1 MAIFLKIVLAAAAV
15 CFAAAVVGT
24 LMSLRH
30 VIRQYT
36 VSTDKMTAGNLRLIL
51 ISDLHAMRYGK
62 KQEHLLFEIAALK
75 PDFLLFAGDVL
86 AEDKDRAPALEL
98 LEALGKRYPCYYVTG
113 NHEYRSGK
121 PDEVREIVRS
131 YGITVLCGTSVL
143 CDTAC
148 GQIRIAGIDDL
159 QEAGFDGALA
169 QAETALKDDDG
180 IFTVFLC
187 HHPELSVRFAKEY
200 GKAFDLALSGH
211 AHGGQWRIPGLINGV
226 FAPHQGI
233 FPKYAGGL
241 YDLGENR
248 TLVVGRGLGKSFP
261 IPRIFNPPE
270 LVCIDVTASGG
281 THNK

>member
-1 MAIFLKIVLAAAAV
+1 MAIFLKIVLAAAVV

-62 KQEHLLFEIAALK
+62 KQEQLLSEIAALK
-75 PDFLLFAGDVL
+75 PDLLLFAGDVL

-113 NHEYRSGK
+113 NHEYRSDK
-121 PDEVREIVRS
+121 PDEVRAIVRS

-148 GQIRIAGIDDL
+148 GKIRIAGIDDL

-233 FPKYAGGL
+233 FPEYAGGL

-270 LVCIDVTASGG
+270 LV
-281 THNK
+281 H

>member
-1 MAIFLKIVLAAAAV
+1 MSFLVKIALVLAIV
-15 CFAAAVVGT
+15 CFAAAVAGT
-24 LMSLRH
+24 LVSLRR
-30 VIRQYT
+30 VTRQYT
-36 VSTDKMTAGNLRLIL
+36 VATDKIAAGSLRLLL

-62 KQEHLLFEIAALK
+62 KQEHLLSEIAALK
-75 PDFLLFAGDVL
+75 PDLLLFAGDVL

-98 LEALGKRYPCYYVTG
+98 LEALGKSYPCYYVTG

-159 QEAGFDGALA
+159 QEAGLEGALA
-169 QAETALKDDDG
+169 QAETALNNDDG
-180 IFTVFLC
+180 VFTVFLC

-241 YDLGENR
+241 YDLGESR

-270 LVCIDVTASGG
+270 LVCSDVTASGG
-281 THNK
+281 IHKK

>member
-1 MAIFLKIVLAAAAV
+1 MAIFLKIVLAAAVV

-24 LMSLRH
+24 LVSLRR
-30 VIRQYT
+30 VTRQYT
-36 VSTDKMTAGNLRLIL
+36 VATDKIAAGSLRLIL

-62 KQEHLLFEIAALK
+62 KQEHLLSEIAALK
-75 PDFLLFAGDVL
+75 PDLLLFAGDVL

-98 LEALGKRYPCYYVTG
+98 LEAIGKRYPCYYVTG
-113 NHEYRSGK
+113 NHEYRSDK
-121 PDEVREIVRS
+121 PDEVRAIVRS
-131 YGITVLCGTSVL
+131 YGITMLCGTSVL

-159 QEAGFDGALA
+159 QEAGLEGALA
-169 QAETALKDDDG
+169 QAETALNNDDG
-180 IFTVFLC
+180 VFTVFLC

-281 THNK
+281 THKK

>member
-1 MAIFLKIVLAAAAV
+1 M
-15 CFAAAVVGT
+15 
-24 LMSLRH
+24 
-30 VIRQYT
+30 IRQYT

-62 KQEHLLFEIAALK
+62 KQEHLLSEIAALK
-75 PDFLLFAGDVL
+75 PDLLLFAGDVL

-113 NHEYRSGK
+113 NHEYRSDK
-121 PDEVREIVRS
+121 PDEVRAIVRS

-148 GQIRIAGIDDL
+148 GKIRIAGIDDL
-159 QEAGFDGALA
+159 QEAGLEGALA
-169 QAETALKDDDG
+169 QAETALNNDDG
-180 IFTVFLC
+180 VFTVFLC

-281 THNK
+281 MHK

>member
-1 MAIFLKIVLAAAAV
+1 MAIFLKIVLAAAVV

-36 VSTDKMTAGNLRLIL
+36 VSTDKMTAGSLRLIL

-62 KQEHLLFEIAALK
+62 KQEHLLSEIAALK
-75 PDFLLFAGDVL
+75 PDLLLFAGDVL

-159 QEAGFDGALA
+159 QEAGLDGALA

>member
-1 MAIFLKIVLAAAAV
+1 MSFLVKIALVLAIV
-15 CFAAAVVGT
+15 CFAAAVAGT
-24 LMSLRH
+24 LVSLRR
-30 VIRQYT
+30 VTRQYT
-36 VSTDKMTAGNLRLIL
+36 VATDKIAAGSLRLIL

-62 KQEHLLFEIAALK
+62 KQEHLLSEIAALK
-75 PDFLLFAGDVL
+75 PDLLLFAGDVL

-98 LEALGKRYPCYYVTG
+98 LEALGKSYPCYYVTG

-121 PDEVREIVRS
+121 PDEVRKIVRS

-159 QEAGFDGALA
+159 QEAGLEGALA
-169 QAETALKDDDG
+169 QAETALNNDDG
-180 IFTVFLC
+180 VFTVFLC

-241 YDLGENR
+241 YDLGESR

-281 THNK
+281 THKK

>member
-1 MAIFLKIVLAAAAV
+1 MAIFLKIVLAAAVV

-62 KQEHLLFEIAALK
+62 KQEHLLSEIAALK
-75 PDFLLFAGDVL
+75 PDLLLFAGDVL

-113 NHEYRSGK
+113 NHEYRSDK
-121 PDEVREIVRS
+121 PDEVRAIVRS

-159 QEAGFDGALA
+159 QEAGLEGALA

-281 THNK
+281 THKK

>member
-1 MAIFLKIVLAAAAV
+1 MAIFLKIVLAAAVV

-24 LMSLRH
+24 LVSLRH

-36 VSTDKMTAGNLRLIL
+36 ISTDKIAAGNLRLIL

-62 KQEHLLFEIAALK
+62 KQEHLLSEIAALK
-75 PDFLLFAGDVL
+75 PDLLLFAGDVL

-113 NHEYRSGK
+113 NHEYRSDK
-121 PDEVREIVRS
+121 PDEVRAIVRS

-148 GQIRIAGIDDL
+148 GKIRIAGIDDL
-159 QEAGFDGALA
+159 QEAGLEGALA

>member
-1 MAIFLKIVLAAAAV
+1 MAIFLKIVLAAAVV

-62 KQEHLLFEIAALK
+62 KQEQLLSEIAALK
-75 PDFLLFAGDVL
+75 PDLLLFAGDVL

-113 NHEYRSGK
+113 NHEYRSDK
-121 PDEVREIVRS
+121 PDEVRAIVRS

-148 GQIRIAGIDDL
+148 GKIRIAGIDDL
-159 QEAGFDGALA
+159 QEAGFVGALA

>member
-1 MAIFLKIVLAAAAV
+1 MAIFLKIVLAAAVV

-24 LMSLRH
+24 LVSLRH

-36 VSTDKMTAGNLRLIL
+36 ISTDKIAAGSLRLIL

-62 KQEHLLFEIAALK
+62 KQEHLLSEIAALK

-113 NHEYRSGK
+113 NHEYRSDK
-121 PDEVREIVRS
+121 PDEVRAIVRS

-148 GQIRIAGIDDL
+148 GKIRIAGIDDL
-159 QEAGFDGALA
+159 QEAGLEGALA
-169 QAETALKDDDG
+169 QAETALNNDDG
-180 IFTVFLC
+180 VFTVFLC
-187 HHPELSVRFAKEY
+187 HHPELSVRLAEEY

-241 YDLGENR
+241 YDLGESR

-270 LVCIDVTASGG
+270 LVCIDVTASGD
-281 THNK
+281 THKK

>member
-1 MAIFLKIVLAAAAV
+1 MAIFLKIVLAAAVV

-62 KQEHLLFEIAALK
+62 KQEHLLSEIAALK
-75 PDFLLFAGDVL
+75 PDLLLFAGDVL

-98 LEALGKRYPCYYVTG
+98 LEALGKSYPCYYVTG

-159 QEAGFDGALA
+159 QEAGLEGALA
-169 QAETALKDDDG
+169 QAETALNNDDG
-180 IFTVFLC
+180 VFTVFLC
-187 HHPELSVRFAKEY
+187 HHPELSVRLAEEY

-241 YDLGENR
+241 YDFGESR

>member
-1 MAIFLKIVLAAAAV
+1 MAIFLKIVLAAAVV

-62 KQEHLLFEIAALK
+62 KQEHLLSEIAALK
-75 PDFLLFAGDVL
+75 PDLLLFAGDVL

-113 NHEYRSGK
+113 NHEYRSDK
-121 PDEVREIVRS
+121 PDEVRAIVRS

-148 GQIRIAGIDDL
+148 GKIRIAGIDDL
-159 QEAGFDGALA
+159 QEAGLEGALA
-169 QAETALKDDDG
+169 QAETALNNDDG
-180 IFTVFLC
+180 VFTVFLC

-270 LVCIDVTASGG
+270 LVCIDVTASGD
-281 THNK
+281 THKK

>member
-62 KQEHLLFEIAALK
+62 KQEHLLSEIAALK
-75 PDFLLFAGDVL
+75 PDLLLFAGDVL

-113 NHEYRSGK
+113 NHEYRSDK
-121 PDEVREIVRS
+121 PDEVRAIVRS

-159 QEAGFDGALA
+159 QEAGLEGALA
-169 QAETALKDDDG
+169 QAETALNNDDG
-180 IFTVFLC
+180 VFTVFLC
-187 HHPELSVRFAKEY
+187 HHPELSVRLAEEY

-281 THNK
+281 THKK

>member
-1 MAIFLKIVLAAAAV
+1 MAIFLKIVLAAAVV

-62 KQEHLLFEIAALK
+62 KQEHLLSEIAALK
-75 PDFLLFAGDVL
+75 PDLLLFAGDVL

-131 YGITVLCGTSVL
+131 YSITVLCGTSVL

-159 QEAGFDGALA
+159 QEAGLDGALA

-270 LVCIDVTASGG
+270 LVCIDVTASGD

>member
-1 MAIFLKIVLAAAAV
+1 MSVLLKIVLVLTIV
-15 CFAAAVVGT
+15 CFAAAVAGT
-24 LMSLRH
+24 LVSLRR
-30 VIRQYT
+30 VTRQYT
-36 VSTDKMTAGNLRLIL
+36 VATDKIAAGSLRLIL

-62 KQEHLLFEIAALK
+62 KQEHLLSEIAALK
-75 PDFLLFAGDVL
+75 PDLLLFAGDVL

-98 LEALGKRYPCYYVTG
+98 LEALGKSYPCYYVTG
-113 NHEYRSGK
+113 NHEYRSGQ

-159 QEAGFDGALA
+159 QEAGLEGALA
-169 QAETALKDDDG
+169 QAETALNNDDG
-180 IFTVFLC
+180 VFTVFLC
-187 HHPELSVRFAKEY
+187 HHPELSVRFAEEY

-241 YDLGENR
+241 YDLGESR

-281 THNK
+281 THKK

>member
-1 MAIFLKIVLAAAAV
+1 MSVLLKIVLVLAIV
-15 CFAAAVVGT
+15 CFAAAVAGT
-24 LMSLRH
+24 LVSLRR
-30 VIRQYT
+30 VTRQYT
-36 VSTDKMTAGNLRLIL
+36 VATDKIAAGRLRLIL

-62 KQEHLLFEIAALK
+62 KQEHLLSEIAALK
-75 PDFLLFAGDVL
+75 PDLLLFAGDVL

-98 LEALGKRYPCYYVTG
+98 LEALGKSYPCYYVTG

-159 QEAGFDGALA
+159 QEAGLEGALA

-180 IFTVFLC
+180 VFTVFLC
-187 HHPELSVRFAKEY
+187 HHPELSVRFAEEY

-241 YDLGENR
+241 YDLGESR

-270 LVCIDVTASGG
+270 LVCIDVTASGDM
-281 THNK
+281 HK

>member
-1 MAIFLKIVLAAAAV
+1 MAIFLKIVLAAAVV

-36 VSTDKMTAGNLRLIL
+36 ISTDKMTAGNLRLIL

-62 KQEHLLFEIAALK
+62 KQEQLLSEIAALK
-75 PDFLLFAGDVL
+75 PDLLLFAGDVL

-113 NHEYRSGK
+113 NHEYRSDK
-121 PDEVREIVRS
+121 PDEVRAIVRS

-148 GQIRIAGIDDL
+148 GKIRIAGIDDL
-159 QEAGFDGALA
+159 QEAGLEGALA
-169 QAETALKDDDG
+169 QAETALNNDDG
-180 IFTVFLC
+180 VFTVFLC
-187 HHPELSVRFAKEY
+187 HHPELSVRLAEEY

-270 LVCIDVTASGG
+270 LVCIDVTASGD
-281 THNK
+281 THKK

>member
-1 MAIFLKIVLAAAAV
+1 MSFLVKIALVLAIV
-15 CFAAAVVGT
+15 CFAAAVAGT
-24 LMSLRH
+24 LISLRR
-30 VIRQYT
+30 VTRQYT
-36 VSTDKMTAGNLRLIL
+36 VATDKIAAGSLRLIL

-62 KQEHLLFEIAALK
+62 KQEHLLSEIAALK
-75 PDFLLFAGDVL
+75 PDLLLFAGDVL

-113 NHEYRSGK
+113 NHEYRSDK
-121 PDEVREIVRS
+121 PDEVRAIVRS

-148 GQIRIAGIDDL
+148 GKIRIAGIDDL
-159 QEAGFDGALA
+159 QEAGLEGALA
-169 QAETALKDDDG
+169 QAETALNNDDG
-180 IFTVFLC
+180 VFTVFLC

-270 LVCIDVTASGG
+270 LVCIDVTASGD
-281 THNK
+281 THKK

>member
-1 MAIFLKIVLAAAAV
+1 MAIFLKIVLAAAVV

-24 LMSLRH
+24 LVSLRR
-30 VIRQYT
+30 VTRQYT
-36 VSTDKMTAGNLRLIL
+36 VATDKIAAGSLRLIL

-62 KQEHLLFEIAALK
+62 KQEHLLSEIAALK
-75 PDFLLFAGDVL
+75 PDLLLFAGDVL

-98 LEALGKRYPCYYVTG
+98 LEAIGKRYPCYYVTG
-113 NHEYRSGK
+113 NHEYRSDK
-121 PDEVREIVRS
+121 PDEVRAIVRS

-159 QEAGFDGALA
+159 QEAGLEGALA
-169 QAETALKDDDG
+169 QAETALNNDDG
-180 IFTVFLC
+180 VFTVFLC

-281 THNK
+281 THKK